1 MYFWRVDMNVGQKD
15 HLYYTYWWQYAGIN
29 MGSDLPIDLST
40 ASPASPENAPI
51 QRLNWER
58 NFSAVMT
65 NHLTLGYLNRN
76 EGYYALN
83 GKARLPTVSGVA
95 DPSHL
100 PQMSFGSFYSQLGNS
115 APPDSSTTVTTR
127 GTYALNDVFTRVFG
141 RHTVKGGFEYHMAGT
156 TIHLGGNEGGT
167 FTFNADT
174 TGNTNCG
181 FAGDVR
187 VIPWPASISEQWE
200 VPVQPSATFTPSI
213 LVNMPMR
220 RTLAIPGAFNPKLT
234 LNYSLR
240 WDYISPFKEKYNN
253 LSFIDPL
260 GANPGA
266 VTASGTQLPGRLA
279 FAGNK
284 WGAASYGKDYP
295 EVPFKAGWA
304 PRVALPTHS
313 MPRRLSVQVM
323 ASIWPGFLSWLG
335 WRHEPGWVQQ
345 EPHPE

>member
-29 MGSDLPIDLST
+29 TGSDLPIDLST

-83 GKARLPTVSGVA
+83 GHASLPTVPGVA

-100 PQMSFGSFYSQLGNS
+100 PQMSFGSFYSQLGNN

-127 GTYALNDVFTRVFG
+127 GTYALNDVLTRVFG
-141 RHTVKGGFEYHMAGT
+141 RHTVKGGFEYHLAGT

-181 FAGDVR
+181 FA
-187 VIPWPASISEQWE
+187 
-200 VPVQPSATFTPSI
+200 
-213 LVNMPMR
+213 R
-220 RTLAIPGAFNPKLT
+220 RM
-234 LNYSLR
+234 
-240 WDYISPFKEKYNN
+240 
-253 LSFIDPL
+253 
-260 GANPGA
+260 
-266 VTASGTQLPGRLA
+266 SG
-279 FAGNK
+279 
-284 WGAASYGKDYP
+284 
-295 EVPFKAGWA
+295 
-304 PRVALPTHS
+304 
-313 MPRRLSVQVM
+313 
-323 ASIWPGFLSWLG
+323 
-335 WRHEPGWVQQ
+335 
-345 EPHPE
+345 